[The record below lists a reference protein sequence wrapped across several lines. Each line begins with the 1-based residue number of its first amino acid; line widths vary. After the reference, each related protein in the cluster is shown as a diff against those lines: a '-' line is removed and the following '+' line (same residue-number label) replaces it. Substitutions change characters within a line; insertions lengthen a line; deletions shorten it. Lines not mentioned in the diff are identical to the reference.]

1 MKKYIDRGVFQQ
13 KIVQTSKPSVCNW
26 SLTRKCL
33 VGENGIEPLEII
45 DNEITFKNNRMISL
59 QIRENLSDEKNQETP
74 SVGVEPSFFKPEEK
88 KSEDLGNLPSTS
100 PAPAA

>member
-1 MKKYIDRGVFQQ
+1 MEMKKYIDRGVFQQ

-59 QIRENLSDEKNQETP
+59 QIRENLSDELVKEINESEGIIITDALY
-74 SVGVEPSFFKPEEK
+74 ENPERFRFGFIVNK
-88 KSEDLGNLPSTS
+88 
-100 PAPAA
+100 